1 MKLKVSLI
9 KVVGLPLICIL
20 MSYETHSQVI
30 HAGLKAGANY
40 SWIRYEDSGYRD
52 LTSVTPIVGFNAGVV
67 ASFKMKER
75 FFLHTELIYST
86 KGRVTEGE
94 LGATDKVTYQ
104 YIELPLTYN
113 LYFKGKLR
121 SKSIKYFK
129 WYAGIGPN
137 FSYWLGAKG
146 VLSNDE
152 LREYGVNELPY
163 KVKFGPRPASDVGN
177 TEVVY
182 YEDVKRMQLG
192 VNIGGGILLEPI
204 SGNKIALDVR
214 FELGHTWLGT
224 TESSDFV
231 IPVTYEDNLKAR
243 NMGLRVSA
251 MYMLEFNVDKKV
263 RNRGK
268 STKKKSRL

>member
-1 MKLKVSLI
+1 MI
-9 KVVGLPLICIL
+9 KAIGLPLICVAL
-20 MSYETHSQVI
+20 MYNAQGQVI

-40 SWIRYEDSGYRD
+40 SWVRYEDKGYRD
-52 LTSVTPIVGFNAGVV
+52 ATSVTPLLGFSAGIA

-75 FFLHTELIYST
+75 FFLHTELLYST
-86 KGRVTEGE
+86 KGRVTNAE
-94 LGATDKVTYQ
+94 LGAKDKVTYH
-104 YIELPLTYN
+104 YIDLPLTYN

-137 FSYWLGAKG
+137 FSYWLKAKG
-146 VLSNDE
+146 LLSNDE

-163 KVKFGPRPASDVGN
+163 TIKFGPRPASDVGN

-182 YEDVKRMQLG
+182 YEDVKRLQLG
-192 VNIGGGILLEPI
+192 INLGGGILLEPI
-204 SGNKIALDVR
+204 NGNKFVFDVR
-214 FELGHTWLGT
+214 FEVGHTWLGT
-224 TESSDFV
+224 PESSDFV

-243 NMGLRVSA
+243 NLGLRVSA